1 MITLVVLGLF
11 VIKMSMLIVRLL
23 LWGLFIE
30 SRVIFVIL
38 IVNVVLIVNVI
49 VNWMNVIVNWM
60 NVFVYLIILVY
71 FSVSVLV
78 FYFI

>member
-11 VIKMSMLIVRLL
+11 VIKMSMLILRLL
-23 LWGLFIE
+23 LWGLFIK

-49 VNWMNVIVNWM
+49 VNWMNV
-60 NVFVYLIILVY
+60 FVYLIILVY
-71 FSVSVLV
+71 FSVYVLV